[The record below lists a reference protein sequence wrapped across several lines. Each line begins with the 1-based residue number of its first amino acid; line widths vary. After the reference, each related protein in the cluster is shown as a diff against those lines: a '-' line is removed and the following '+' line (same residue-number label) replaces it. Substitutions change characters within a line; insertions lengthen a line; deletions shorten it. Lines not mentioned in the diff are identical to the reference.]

1 MLLIIYLIK
10 TKNNNNNN
18 NNFISDVNIIAI
30 YPKMNINKVSYNY
43 ICTDVSEYNETERE
57 LYKTLP
63 DYLYLEVSQ
72 YLQN

>member
-30 YPKMNINKVSYNY
+30 YHKMNINY
-43 ICTDVSEYNETERE
+43 IQLYLYVSEYNETETE